1 MIDIIT
7 IEQKTFVI
15 TAIHGGHM
23 RVEGHDVAEGLHVSD
38 EGGLTARPYR
48 FETGRN
54 PTMTRAKIR
63 SSHRRIT
70 VAESRRI
77 VSHIQRGPQA

>member
-23 RVEGHDVAEGLHVSD
+23 RVEGHDVAEGLHVGD
-38 EGGLTARPYR
+38 EGGLTPRPYR

-54 PTMTRAKIR
+54 PTMARVKIC
-63 SSHRRIT
+63 SSHRRVT
-70 VAESRRI
+70 VPESRRI
-77 VSHIQRGPQA
+77 VSRIQRGHQA